1 MIRTT
6 DRDTQSGGNLP
17 PLPPILDL
25 PGVDEGP
32 MRQELKRQIQ
42 QLEHDIAA
50 FHVENCPYEAFSAS
64 PARGPAVLTNEQ
76 LEQVRDELTDIRA
89 ELHERVTTRDV
100 DSMLAGLEAAAPRED
115 EVGIVERLK
124 CRLLGRR

>member
-6 DRDTQSGGNLP
+6 DRDDTGTGGRP

-32 MRQELKRQIQ
+32 MRRDLKRQIEL
-42 QLEHDIAA
+42 LEHEIAA

-76 LEQVRDELTDIRA
+76 LEQVRDELTEIRA
-89 ELHERVTTRDV
+89 ELHERVTARAVEVMTAD
-100 DSMLAGLEAAAPRED
+100 LEAQVAP
-115 EVGIVERLK
+115 VGIIERLK
-124 CRLLGRR
+124 RRLRGGR

>member
-6 DRDTQSGGNLP
+6 DGAGSQP

-32 MRQELKRQIQ
+32 MRRDLKRQIQ
-42 QLEHDIAA
+42 QLEHEIAS
-50 FHVENCPYEAFSAS
+50 FHVENCPYEAFEAS

-76 LEQVRDELTDIRA
+76 LEQVRDELTEIRA
-89 ELHERVTTRDV
+89 ELHERVTQRAV
-100 DSMLAGLEAAAPRED
+100 DRMVQDTEPQPPA
-115 EVGIVERLK
+115 VGIIERLK
-124 CRLLGRR
+124 RRLRGQA

>member
-6 DRDTQSGGNLP
+6 DRDTQSGGDRP

-32 MRQELKRQIQ
+32 MRRDLKRQIQ
-42 QLEHDIAA
+42 QLERDIAE

-76 LEQVRDELTDIRA
+76 LEQVRDELTVIRS
-89 ELHERVTTRDV
+89 ELHELMTNRAVER
-100 DSMLAGLEAAAPRED
+100 MEAEYALKPETP
-115 EVGIVERLK
+115 GIIERLK
-124 CRLLGRR
+124 RRLLGER